1 MVLNSSAYASAFGYK
16 PMDFE
21 RMLEEAHNSD
31 FLDNLSQ
38 LLSIH
43 TMSGGGSGQ
52 VGRPQSEE
60 AISDSAERSR
70 NQ

>member
-1 MVLNSSAYASAFGYK
+1 
-16 PMDFE
+16 MDFE

-43 TMSGGGSGQ
+43 TMSGGSGQ